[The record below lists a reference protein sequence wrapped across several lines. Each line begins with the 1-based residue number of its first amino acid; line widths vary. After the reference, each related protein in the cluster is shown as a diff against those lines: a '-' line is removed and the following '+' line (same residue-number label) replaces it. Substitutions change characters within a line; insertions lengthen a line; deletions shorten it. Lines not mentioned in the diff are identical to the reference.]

1 MKVEFFYMNE
11 IIKRNILIFPGGTEI
26 GLEIWNS
33 LKDCKELNLFSAGSN
48 VSNHAPFVFRNHS
61 IIPDVDHEGW
71 IDPLNNIIKK
81 FNIDYIIPAHD
92 DVIVALALNSAHIN
106 AVIISSPL
114 ETCLITKSKTKTYE
128 KFDGIIPV
136 PKKFD
141 KSLDMFKF
149 PVFVKPD
156 KGQGSQ
162 NAEIINNKES
172 LKNALRD
179 NSDLIVLEYLI
190 GKEYTVDCFNHR
202 KDGLLFCG
210 GRERIRTRNGISMN
224 SKLVSPKINK
234 IFTEYA
240 KKIIENIEIF
250 GAWFFQM
257 KQDKDGNYKLLE
269 IAPRISG
276 TMATNRVLGINFPL
290 LSIYENEGLELE
302 LMINKYCVEID
313 RALINRYKTNIYYN
327 KVYVD
332 LDDTLI
338 INGKLNTQ
346 LVKFLYQS
354 INEDCE
360 IILISKTLTEI
371 HKTLKTWR
379 IENIFDKII
388 SLKKE
393 DNKADYIDPID
404 SIFIDDSFSERK
416 SVFKKHRIPTFD
428 SSMIEILIK

>member
-1 MKVEFFYMNE
+1 
-11 IIKRNILIFPGGTEI
+11 
-26 GLEIWNS
+26 
-33 LKDCKELNLFSAGSN
+33 
-48 VSNHAPFVFRNHS
+48 
-61 IIPDVDHEGW
+61 
-71 IDPLNNIIKK
+71 
-81 FNIDYIIPAHD
+81 
-92 DVIVALALNSAHIN
+92 
-106 AVIISSPL
+106 
-114 ETCLITKSKTKTYE
+114 
-128 KFDGIIPV
+128 
-136 PKKFD
+136 
-141 KSLDMFKF
+141 
-149 PVFVKPD
+149 
-156 KGQGSQ
+156 
-162 NAEIINNKES
+162 
-172 LKNALRD
+172 
-179 NSDLIVLEYLI
+179 
-190 GKEYTVDCFNHR
+190 
-202 KDGLLFCG
+202 
-210 GRERIRTRNGISMN
+210 
-224 SKLVSPKINK
+224 
-234 IFTEYA
+234 
-240 KKIIENIEIF
+240 
-250 GAWFFQM
+250 M
-257 KQDKDGNYKLLE
+257 KQDKDGNYKLLA